1 MERQHN
7 EVADPAGSG
16 DDRLIEELRGA
27 ARRFDPLPESVREA
41 ARASLTWRTVDAEL
55 AALAFDSA
63 VEPSTN
69 ARSGGDSRLLTFSA
83 PGFSV
88 EMEVAAMG
96 IRRRLVGQVVPPQG
110 ARIEVRHPGGVVIV
124 EADELGRFSA
134 EGVSAGPV
142 CLRCPAAAGTTAS
155 AIITEWV
162 LL

>member
-1 MERQHN
+1 MERQHK
-7 EVADPAGSG
+7 EVADPAGIA

-27 ARRFDPLPESVREA
+27 ARRFDPLPAPVQEA

-63 VEPSTN
+63 IEPSTTV
-69 ARSGGDSRLLTFSA
+69 RSGGDSRLLAFSA

-88 EMEVAAMG
+88 EMEVAAIG
-96 IRRRLVGQVVPPQG
+96 VRRRLVGQVVPPQV

-124 EADELGRFSA
+124 EADKLGRFSA

-142 CLRCPAAAGTTAS
+142 SLRCHPPAGTTDS

>member
-69 ARSGGDSRLLTFSA
+69 ARSSGDSRLLTFSA
-83 PGFSV
+83 PGLSKDRSQ
-88 EMEVAAMG
+88 A
-96 IRRRLVGQVVPPQG
+96 
-110 ARIEVRHPGGVVIV
+110 
-124 EADELGRFSA
+124 
-134 EGVSAGPV
+134 
-142 CLRCPAAAGTTAS
+142 LRQAQRA
-155 AIITEWV
+155 
-162 LL
+162 